1 MRTWCEETASRD
13 NSTSIAYFAA
23 VSVTEIIRQIEQLP
37 PQERAEVAR
46 FARQYESELVRRLSP
61 EELGH
66 LAERLVAAK
75 SEAEAEVI
83 KQAMVDGFYGT
94 KTDA

>member
-1 MRTWCEETASRD
+1 MEVWVTLARVS
-13 NSTSIAYFAA
+13 AA
-23 VSVTEIIRQIEQLP
+23 EIIREIEQLP
-37 PQERAEVAR
+37 PQERAEVVR

-61 EELGH
+61 EELGQ

-83 KQAMVDGFYGT
+83 KQAMIEGFYGT
-94 KTDA
+94 RIDA